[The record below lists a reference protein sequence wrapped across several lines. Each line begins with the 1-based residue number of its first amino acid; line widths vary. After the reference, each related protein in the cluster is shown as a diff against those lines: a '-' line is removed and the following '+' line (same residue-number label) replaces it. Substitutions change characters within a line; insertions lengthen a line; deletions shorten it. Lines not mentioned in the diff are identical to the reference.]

1 MTPPRSRPLLTLVIA
16 AALSTSL
23 AGTLLAPASAA
34 DRRPDRSEPPSRIE
48 LPDGFQPE
56 GIEARGPVAYLGSR
70 VDGDV
75 YAADLRAGTGRV
87 ISQGDGTPAIGLELG
102 RGTDLWV
109 AGGADGDVKVVD
121 VRTGA
126 TRATY
131 ELTPD
136 PAPGTSFVNDVVVTG
151 RTAYVTDSLQAALY
165 RVSPGPRG
173 DATVTRLPL
182 TGDWVQTPGVN
193 NANGIETT
201 PDGRALLVVNSSNG
215 LLYRVD
221 PGTGVARQVDLG
233 GTLLTNGDGLL
244 REGRTLFAVQNRLNQ
259 VAELRLSRDGRSGR
273 LVDTLRSPDFDVPTT
288 VARWRD
294 GLYLPNARFTTPATP
309 ATEYWVTRVQG

>member
-1 MTPPRSRPLLTLVIA
+1 MTPRTRPLLALALAAVLGTGLV
-16 AALSTSL
+16 
-23 AGTLLAPASAA
+23 APASASA
-34 DRRPDRSEPPSRIE
+34 AERRPPRAEPPSRVE

-56 GIEARGPVAYLGSR
+56 GIEARGPIAYLGSR

-75 YAADLRAGTGRV
+75 YASDLRTGTGRV

-102 RGTDLWV
+102 RGNDLWV

-126 TRATY
+126 TTATY

-151 RTAYVTDSLQAALY
+151 RTAYVTDSLQAALF

-173 DATVTRLPL
+173 TAEVTRLPL
-182 TGDWVQTPGVN
+182 SGDWVQNPGVN

-215 LLYRVD
+215 VLYRVD
-221 PGTGVARQVDLG
+221 PRTGVASRVDLG

-273 LVDTLRSPDFDVPTT
+273 LVQTITSPDFDVPTT

-309 ATEYWVTRVQG
+309 ETEYWVTRVED